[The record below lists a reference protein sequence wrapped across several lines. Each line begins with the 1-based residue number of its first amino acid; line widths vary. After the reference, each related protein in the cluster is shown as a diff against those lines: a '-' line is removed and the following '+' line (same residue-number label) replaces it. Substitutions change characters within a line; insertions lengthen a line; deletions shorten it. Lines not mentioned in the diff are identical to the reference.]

1 MQTPTIAA
9 SAQPRLARGVRLQTD
24 SKTGNSVLL
33 FPEGVLELNET
44 AQEIVTRCDGRTVAE
59 IVQALAEEIR
69 CRSSNAWR
77 RCAGNPCGLATTQID
92 RTRMIAP
99 RPYALLAEITYRCPL
114 HCPYCSNPTQARNDQ
129 ELTTS
134 EWTRVIREAAALGV
148 LQIGFS
154 GGEPLARRDLQD
166 LVRAAREANLY
177 TNLIT
182 SGIGLDDDRVR
193 ALRDAGLDSIQL
205 SFQSDNTDLA
215 DEIAG
220 ARAHQRKLDA
230 AAKIRAAGIPLSL
243 NFVIHRRNIDRLAEM
258 IALAES
264 LQAERVELA
273 NVQFYGWAFFNRAA
287 LLPTR
292 EQVVRAREIAT
303 AAKARLTGKI
313 DIFYV
318 LPDYYENRPKPCLN
332 GWGQRYLTVN
342 PIGDVL
348 PCPTASSAIPDLRFE
363 NVRARELDWIWRES
377 ESFNRFRGT
386 EWMPE
391 PCQSCPQREIDFG
404 GCRCQAALLTG
415 NAANTDPVCDLSP
428 NRATVDAVLRE
439 VDSLGYNT
447 PAWTYRAN
455 PKEVQR
461 VQYFSRG

>member
-1 MQTPTIAA
+1 M
-9 SAQPRLARGVRLQTD
+9 
-24 SKTGNSVLL
+24 K
-33 FPEGVLELNET
+33 
-44 AQEIVTRCDGRTVAE
+44 
-59 IVQALAEEIR
+59 
-69 CRSSNAWR
+69 
-77 RCAGNPCGLATTQID
+77 
-92 RTRMIAP
+92 
-99 RPYALLAEITYRCPL
+99 
-114 HCPYCSNPTQARNDQ
+114 ARNDQ
-129 ELTTS
+129 ELTTN

-154 GGEPLARRDLQD
+154 GGEPLARRDLPD
-166 LVRAAREANLY
+166 LVRVAREANLY

-193 ALRDAGLDSIQL
+193 ALRDAGLDSVQL

-273 NVQFYGWAFFNRAA
+273 NVQFYGWAFLNRAA

-342 PIGDVL
+342 PTGDVL

-363 NVRARELDWIWRES
+363 NVRAHELDWIWRES

-428 NRATVDAVLRE
+428 NRARVDAVLNELNSSSDDAR
-439 VDSLGYNT
+439 D
-447 PAWTYRAN
+447 WIYRAN
-455 PKEVQR
+455 PKTLPTLEQVT
-461 VQYFSRG
+461 

>member
-1 MQTPTIAA
+1 
-9 SAQPRLARGVRLQTD
+9 
-24 SKTGNSVLL
+24 
-33 FPEGVLELNET
+33 
-44 AQEIVTRCDGRTVAE
+44 
-59 IVQALAEEIR
+59 
-69 CRSSNAWR
+69 
-77 RCAGNPCGLATTQID
+77 
-92 RTRMIAP
+92 
-99 RPYALLAEITYRCPL
+99 
-114 HCPYCSNPTQARNDQ
+114 
-129 ELTTS
+129 LTTD

-154 GGEPLARRDLQD
+154 GGEPLVRRDLPE
-166 LVRAAREANLY
+166 LVRTAREADLY

-182 SGIGLDDDRVR
+182 SGVGLDDDRVG
-193 ALRDAGLDSIQL
+193 ALGDAGLDSVQL
-205 SFQSDNTDLA
+205 SFQSDSTDLA

-220 ARAHQRKLDA
+220 TRAHQCKLDA

-243 NFVIHRRNIDRLAEM
+243 NFVIHRRNIDRLPQM
-258 IALAES
+258 IELAES
-264 LQAERVELA
+264 LSAKRVELA
-273 NVQFYGWAFFNRAA
+273 NVQFYGWAFLNRAA

-303 AAKARLTGKI
+303 VAKARLVGKV

-318 LPDYYENRPKPCLN
+318 LPDYYETRPKPCLA

-363 NVRARELDWIWRES
+363 NARTRELDWIWRES

-391 PCQSCPQREIDFG
+391 PCQSCPQKEIDFG

-415 NAANTDPVCDLSP
+415 NAANTDPVCELSP
-428 NRATVDAVLRE
+428 NRATVDAVLHE
-439 VDSLGYNT
+439 LDSLGYHA
-447 PAWTYRAN
+447 PKWTYRIN
-455 PKEVQR
+455 PNTVP
-461 VQYFSRG
+461 VSLAHL

>member
-1 MQTPTIAA
+1 
-9 SAQPRLARGVRLQTD
+9 
-24 SKTGNSVLL
+24 
-33 FPEGVLELNET
+33 
-44 AQEIVTRCDGRTVAE
+44 
-59 IVQALAEEIR
+59 
-69 CRSSNAWR
+69 
-77 RCAGNPCGLATTQID
+77 
-92 RTRMIAP
+92 MIAP

-114 HCPYCSNPTQARNDQ
+114 HCPYCSNPTQAGSDQ
-129 ELTTS
+129 ELTTN
-134 EWTRVIREAAALGV
+134 EWTRVIREAAGLGV

-154 GGEPLARRDLQD
+154 GGEPLVRRDLPG

-182 SGIGLDDDRVR
+182 SGIGLDDDRVG

-205 SFQSDNTDLA
+205 SFQSDNADLA

-220 ARAHQRKLDA
+220 TRAHQRKLDA

-243 NFVIHRRNIDRLAEM
+243 NFVIHRRNIDRLAQL

-273 NVQFYGWAFFNRAA
+273 NVQFYGWAFLNRAA

-292 EQVVRAREIAT
+292 EQVVRAREIAI

-318 LPDYYENRPKPCLN
+318 LPDYYETRPKPCLN

-342 PIGDVL
+342 PVGDVL
-348 PCPTASSAIPDLRFE
+348 PCPTASSAIPGLRFE
-363 NVRARELDWIWRES
+363 NIRARALEWVWRES
-377 ESFNRFRGT
+377 ESFNCFRGT

-415 NAANTDPVCDLSP
+415 NAANTDPVCELSP
-428 NRATVDAVLRE
+428 NRVSVDAVLHE
-439 VDSLGYNT
+439 LNSLAYHI
-447 PAWTYRAN
+447 PKWTYRVN
-455 PKEVQR
+455 PR
-461 VQYFSRG
+461 VLAQASSAVAARR

>member
-1 MQTPTIAA
+1 
-9 SAQPRLARGVRLQTD
+9 
-24 SKTGNSVLL
+24 
-33 FPEGVLELNET
+33 
-44 AQEIVTRCDGRTVAE
+44 
-59 IVQALAEEIR
+59 
-69 CRSSNAWR
+69 
-77 RCAGNPCGLATTQID
+77 
-92 RTRMIAP
+92 MIAP

-129 ELTTS
+129 ELTTN

-166 LVRAAREANLY
+166 LVRAAREASLY

-193 ALRDAGLDSIQL
+193 ALRDAGLDSVQL
-205 SFQSDNTDLA
+205 SFQSDNTNLA

-220 ARAHQRKLDA
+220 ARTHQRKLDA

-273 NVQFYGWAFFNRAA
+273 NVQFYGWAFLNRAA

-415 NAANTDPVCDLSP
+415 DAANTDPVCDLSP
-428 NRATVDAVLRE
+428 NRASVDAVLRE
-439 VDSLGYNT
+439 LDSLGDNVSD
-447 PAWTYRAN
+447 WIYRIN
-455 PKEVQR
+455 PKVLPVAR
-461 VQYFSRG
+461 PAIDRDGLGVR

>member
-1 MQTPTIAA
+1 
-9 SAQPRLARGVRLQTD
+9 
-24 SKTGNSVLL
+24 
-33 FPEGVLELNET
+33 
-44 AQEIVTRCDGRTVAE
+44 
-59 IVQALAEEIR
+59 
-69 CRSSNAWR
+69 
-77 RCAGNPCGLATTQID
+77 
-92 RTRMIAP
+92 MIAP

-114 HCPYCSNPTQARNDQ
+114 HCPYCSNPTQLRRGQ

-134 EWTRVIREAAALGV
+134 AWTRVIREAAALGV

-154 GGEPLARRDLQD
+154 GGEPLARRDLSD
-166 LVRAAREANLY
+166 LVRVAREANLY

-182 SGIGLDDDRVR
+182 SGIGMGDDRLC

-205 SFQSDNTDLA
+205 SFQSDNAVLA
-215 DEIAG
+215 DEIAD
-220 ARAHQRKLDA
+220 ARVHDRKLDA
-230 AAKIRAAGIPLSL
+230 AARIRAVGIPLSL
-243 NFVIHRRNIDRLAEM
+243 NFVIHRRNIDRLPQM

-264 LQAERVELA
+264 LQAKRVELA
-273 NVQFYGWAFFNRAA
+273 NVQFYGWAFLNRAA

-292 EQVVRAREIAT
+292 AQVTRAREIA
-303 AAKARLTGKI
+303 AAAQARLSGKI

-318 LPDYYENRPKPCLN
+318 LPDYYETRPKPCLN

-348 PCPTASSAIPDLRFE
+348 PCPTASSAIPDLRME
-363 NVRARELDWIWRES
+363 NVRDHALEWIWRES

-391 PCQSCPQREIDFG
+391 PCQSCPRREIDFG

-428 NRATVDAVLRE
+428 DRAAVDAVLAD
-439 VDSLGYNT
+439 VNALSYHV
-447 PAWTYRAN
+447 PSWTHRIN
-455 PKEVQR
+455 PKASSILEDVN
-461 VQYFSRG
+461 

>member
-1 MQTPTIAA
+1 
-9 SAQPRLARGVRLQTD
+9 
-24 SKTGNSVLL
+24 
-33 FPEGVLELNET
+33 
-44 AQEIVTRCDGRTVAE
+44 
-59 IVQALAEEIR
+59 
-69 CRSSNAWR
+69 
-77 RCAGNPCGLATTQID
+77 
-92 RTRMIAP
+92 MIAP

-114 HCPYCSNPTQARNDQ
+114 HCPYCSNPTQTQNDQ
-129 ELTTS
+129 ELTTD

-154 GGEPLARRDLQD
+154 GGEPLARRDLPD

-182 SGIGLDDDRVR
+182 SGISLDDDRLG
-193 ALRDAGLDSIQL
+193 ALRKAGLDSVQL
-205 SFQSDNTDLA
+205 SFQSDNADLA

-220 ARAHQRKLDA
+220 ARAHQRKLDG

-243 NFVIHRRNIDRLAEM
+243 NFVIHRRNIDRLPQM
-258 IALAES
+258 IDLAES

-273 NVQFYGWAFFNRAA
+273 NVQFYGWAFLNRAA

-292 EQVVRAREIAT
+292 EQVLRAREIAIT
-303 AAKARLTGKI
+303 AKARLAGKI

-318 LPDYYENRPKPCLN
+318 LPDYYETRPKPCLN

-342 PIGDVL
+342 PIGEVL

-391 PCQSCPQREIDFG
+391 PCQSCPQKEIDFG

-415 NAANTDPVCDLSP
+415 NAANTDPVCELSP
-428 NRATVDAVLRE
+428 NRSAVDAVLRE
-439 VDSLGYNT
+439 LDSLGHN
-447 PAWTYRAN
+447 AHDWTYRINPKALPVAN
-455 PKEVQR
+455 PL
-461 VQYFSRG
+461 

>member
-1 MQTPTIAA
+1 
-9 SAQPRLARGVRLQTD
+9 
-24 SKTGNSVLL
+24 
-33 FPEGVLELNET
+33 
-44 AQEIVTRCDGRTVAE
+44 
-59 IVQALAEEIR
+59 
-69 CRSSNAWR
+69 
-77 RCAGNPCGLATTQID
+77 
-92 RTRMIAP
+92 MIAP

-114 HCPYCSNPTQARNDQ
+114 HCPYCSNPTQARNAQ
-129 ELTTS
+129 ELTTN
-134 EWTRVIREAAALGV
+134 EWTRVIREAAALGI

-154 GGEPLARRDLQD
+154 GGEPLVRRDLPD
-166 LVRAAREANLY
+166 LVRAAREVNLY

-182 SGIGLDDDRVR
+182 SGIGFDDDRLR
-193 ALRDAGLDSIQL
+193 ALCDAGLDSVQL
-205 SFQSDNTDLA
+205 SFQSDDTDLA

-220 ARAHQRKLDA
+220 ARAHQHKLDA
-230 AAKIRAAGIPLSL
+230 AAKIRAARIPLSL
-243 NFVIHRRNIDRLAEM
+243 NFVIHRRNIDRLPQM
-258 IALAES
+258 IELAES

-273 NVQFYGWAFFNRAA
+273 NVQFYGWAFLNRAA

-292 EQVVRAREIAT
+292 QQVVRAREIAI

-318 LPDYYENRPKPCLN
+318 LPDYYETRPKPCLN

-342 PIGDVL
+342 PIGEVL

-363 NVRARELDWIWRES
+363 NVRTRELDWIWRES

-415 NAANTDPVCDLSP
+415 NAANTDPICEFSP
-428 NRATVDAVLRE
+428 NRPGVDAVLR
-439 VDSLGYNT
+439 DLNSSSGHKGDW
-447 PAWTYRAN
+447 AYRVN
-455 PKEVQR
+455 PKIVP
-461 VQYFSRG
+461 VPL

>member
-1 MQTPTIAA
+1 
-9 SAQPRLARGVRLQTD
+9 
-24 SKTGNSVLL
+24 
-33 FPEGVLELNET
+33 
-44 AQEIVTRCDGRTVAE
+44 
-59 IVQALAEEIR
+59 
-69 CRSSNAWR
+69 
-77 RCAGNPCGLATTQID
+77 
-92 RTRMIAP
+92 MIAP

-114 HCPYCSNPTQARNDQ
+114 HCPYCSNPTQTRNDQ
-129 ELTTS
+129 ELTTD
-134 EWTRVIREAAALGV
+134 EWTRVIREASALGV

-154 GGEPLARRDLQD
+154 GGEPLVRPDLPD

-177 TNLIT
+177 NNLIT
-182 SGIGLDDDRVR
+182 SGIGLDEDRTG
-193 ALRDAGLDSIQL
+193 ALRDAGLDSVQL
-205 SFQSDNTDLA
+205 SFQSDNPDLA

-220 ARAHQRKLDA
+220 ARAHERKLDA
-230 AAKIRAAGIPLSL
+230 AAKIRAVGIPLSL
-243 NFVIHRRNIDRLAEM
+243 NFVIHRRNIDRLPQM
-258 IALAES
+258 IELAEI
-264 LQAERVELA
+264 LGAERVELA
-273 NVQFYGWAFFNRAA
+273 NAQFYGWAFLNRAT

-303 AAKARLTGKI
+303 AAKTRLAGKI

-348 PCPTASSAIPDLRFE
+348 PCPTASSAIPDLSFE
-363 NVRARELDWIWRES
+363 NVRTRELDWIWRES

-428 NRATVDAVLRE
+428 NRASVDAVLS
-439 VDSLGYNT
+439 DLNSSSNHT
-447 PAWTYRAN
+447 PDWTYRIN
-455 PKEVQR
+455 PKAAPTLEHVK
-461 VQYFSRG
+461 

>member
-1 MQTPTIAA
+1 
-9 SAQPRLARGVRLQTD
+9 
-24 SKTGNSVLL
+24 
-33 FPEGVLELNET
+33 
-44 AQEIVTRCDGRTVAE
+44 
-59 IVQALAEEIR
+59 
-69 CRSSNAWR
+69 
-77 RCAGNPCGLATTQID
+77 
-92 RTRMIAP
+92 MIAMTMP
-99 RPYALLAEITYRCPL
+99 RPYALLAEITHRCPL
-114 HCPYCSNPTQARNDQ
+114 HCPYCSNPVALRRGCLEGGAPATPGRTGWRELAPPNDA
-129 ELTTS
+129 ELSTD
-134 EWTRVIREAAALGV
+134 EWTRVIREAAVLGV

-154 GGEPLARRDLQD
+154 GGEPLVRRDLPE

-182 SGIGLDDDRVR
+182 SGIGLDDDRVG
-193 ALRDAGLDSIQL
+193 ALRDAGLDSVQL
-205 SFQSDNTDLA
+205 SFQSDSTDLA

-243 NFVIHRRNIDRLAEM
+243 NFVIHRRNIDRLPQM
-258 IALAES
+258 IELAES
-264 LQAERVELA
+264 LSAERVELA
-273 NVQFYGWAFFNRAA
+273 NVQFYGWAFLNRAA

-303 AAKARLTGKI
+303 AAKTRLAGQI

-318 LPDYYENRPKPCLN
+318 LPDYYETRPKPCLA

-342 PIGDVL
+342 AIGEVL

-363 NVRARELDWIWRES
+363 NVRERALHWIWRKS

-391 PCQSCPQREIDFG
+391 PCRSCPQREIDFG

-428 NRATVDAVLRE
+428 NRASVDAVLRDLNSSSHHE
-439 VDSLGYNT
+439 DD
-447 PAWTYRAN
+447 WTYRVN
-455 PKEVQR
+455 PKAVP
-461 VQYFSRG
+461 V